1 MRTVVVLCEG
11 QTEEEFINGFLVNEL
26 SHQDVMLEARVV
38 RTSAPGRGGGLD
50 HQRVV
55 TQLRSMLKQRPD
67 TFVTTFFDL
76 YGLPSGFPG
85 VTEANGIPDPSG
97 KASRVERR
105 LREEVLK
112 GMTVRPNRLRPH
124 VQPFEF
130 EALVFSNVDILGELE
145 PSWASQ
151 VGPLR
156 KCRDA
161 VATPEYINDGPN
173 THPSKRLEVLQG
185 PRYRKTLHGPLTCE
199 HIGLDGLREQCR
211 HFASWL
217 SWLESPTAG

>member
-11 QTEEEFINGFLVNEL
+11 QTEEEFINSFLVNEL
-26 SHQDVMLEARVV
+26 IYRGVILEARVV
-38 RTSAPGRGGGLD
+38 KTSAQRRGGALTRE
-50 HQRVV
+50 RVV
-55 TQLRSMLKQRPD
+55 TQLRTVLKQRAD

-76 YGLPSGFPG
+76 YGLPSSFPG

-156 KCRDA
+156 QCRNA
-161 VATPEYINDGPN
+161 VATPEHINDGPN
-173 THPSKRLEVLQG
+173 THPSKRLEVLRD
-185 PRYRKTLHGPLTCE
+185 PRYRKVRDGLSTCE
-199 HIGLDGLREQCR
+199 HVGLTRLRDQCR
-211 HFASWL
+211 HFGDWV
-217 SWLESPTAG
+217 SWLESVKE

>member
-26 SHQDVMLEARVV
+26 SRQDVMLEARVV
-38 RTSAPGRGGGLD
+38 RTSALGHGGGLA
-50 HQRVV
+50 HRRVV
-55 TQLRSMLKQRPD
+55 TQLRSMLKQRAD

-76 YGLPSGFPG
+76 YGLPSAFPG
-85 VTEANGIPDPSG
+85 VAEAKEIPGPCG
-97 KASRVERR
+97 KASRVERC
-105 LREEVLK
+105 LREEVLE
-112 GMTVRPNRLRPH
+112 GMEVGTHRLRPH
-124 VQPFEF
+124 IQPFEF
-130 EALVFSNVDILGELE
+130 EALVFSNVDALE
-145 PSWASQ
+145 DLESSWASQ

-161 VATPEYINDGPN
+161 VATPEHINDGPE

-199 HIGLDGLREQCR
+199 HIGLDGLREQCS
-211 HFASWL
+211 HFASWV
-217 SWLESPTAG
+217 SWLEAPTAG